1 MRLIDIQIAR
11 QARNDARSA
20 SHVTET
26 AAPRAAALQIPAFTL
41 RAVAKFLNAILQI
54 AFAAAAKVLRAPL
67 RSGNAYRFRRAF
79 RPGAVKWQRRRV
91 AATILAAAEHSRAPA
106 ARQRRKR
113 VVQRETLEAT
123 ARGDQRGQIPQAA
136 LILLPRCE
144 NHFRIKFSGG
154 SLRLEPDFLALP
166 RKAHALDAPYVTA
179 PRQAHKRVSSIG
191 R

>member
-11 QARNDARSA
+11 QARTHDRSA
-20 SHVTET
+20 THATET
-26 AAPRAAALQIPAFTL
+26 TATRAAALQIPAFTL

-91 AATILAAAEHSRAPA
+91 AATILAAAEHSGAPA

-113 VVQRETLEAT
+113 VVQRETLESA
-123 ARGDQRGQIPQAA
+123 ARGDQRGQIPQSA
-136 LILLPRCE
+136 LVRLPPCE
-144 NHFRIKFSGG
+144 NHFLINFS
-154 SLRLEPDFLALP
+154 R
-166 RKAHALDAPYVTA
+166 
-179 PRQAHKRVSSIG
+179 
-191 R
+191 